1 MTSHNNGVFISGT
14 GSYAPSK
21 TLTNCDLARMVDTS
35 DQWIINRTGIRER
48 RIAGTEEK
56 TSTMGS
62 LASAAAIKAA
72 GIHKDD
78 IDLVL
83 VATLTPDMFF
93 PSTACLVQTQLGL
106 RQVTSFDVGA
116 ACSGFI
122 FALEIASN
130 MMKNGN
136 FRHALVIGS
145 EKLSSILDWEDR
157 KTCVLFGDGAGAV
170 VLSSQNRLGYE
181 VIDSY
186 TASDG
191 SQPKLLH
198 MPGGGSACPAT
209 PESLGQGRHF
219 LKMQGQKVFKVAVR
233 FMEQSVRKM
242 LDRHGLI
249 PEDIDL
255 FIPHQANLRI
265 IEALARSIK
274 APREKFFVNLDRW
287 GNTSAASIPIALDEA
302 SRKNRLQ
309 SGDYVLL
316 VAFGAGLTWGSTLL
330 KWKY

>member
-1 MTSHNNGVFISGT
+1 
-14 GSYAPSK
+14 
-21 TLTNCDLARMVDTS
+21 
-35 DQWIINRTGIRER
+35 
-48 RIAGTEEK
+48 
-56 TSTMGS
+56 
-62 LASAAAIKAA
+62 
-72 GIHKDD
+72 
-78 IDLVL
+78 
-83 VATLTPDMFF
+83 
-93 PSTACLVQTQLGL
+93 
-106 RQVTSFDVGA
+106 
-116 ACSGFI
+116 
-122 FALEIASN
+122 

-145 EKLSSILDWEDR
+145 EKLSSILDWRTER
-157 KTCVLFGDGAGAV
+157 TCVLFGDGAGAV
-170 VLSSQNRLGYE
+170 VLSSRERLGYE

-219 LKMQGQKVFKVAVR
+219 LKMQGRKVFKVAVR

-242 LDRHGLI
+242 LDRHGLS
-249 PEDIDL
+249 PEDVDL

-265 IEALARSIK
+265 IEALARTIK
-274 APREKFFVNLDRW
+274 APKEKFFVNLDRW

-330 KWKY
+330 KWKNE

>member
-1 MTSHNNGVFISGT
+1 MTSDNSGVFISGT
-14 GSYAPSK
+14 GSYAPAR
-21 TLTNCDLARMVDTS
+21 TLTNRDLAEMVDTS
-35 DQWIINRTGIRER
+35 DQWIRNRTGIRER
-48 RIAGTEEK
+48 RIAGEEER

-62 LASAAAIKAA
+62 SASAAAIKDA

-106 RQVTSFDVGA
+106 RQVTSFDLGA

-122 FALEIASN
+122 FGLEVASN

-170 VLSSQNRLGYE
+170 VLSSRGSAGYE
-181 VIDSY
+181 LIDFY

-191 SQPKLLH
+191 AQPQLLH

-209 PESLGQGRHF
+209 PESLRQGRHF

-233 FMEQSVRKM
+233 LMEQSVRKM
-242 LDRHGLI
+242 LDRHGLSSD
-249 PEDIDL
+249 DIAL
-255 FIPHQANLRI
+255 IIPHQANLRI
-265 IEALARSIK
+265 IETLARNMK
-274 APREKFFVNLDRW
+274 APKDKFFVNLDRW

-302 SRKNRLQ
+302 SKKNCLRA
-309 SGDYVLL
+309 GDYVLL

-330 KWKY
+330 KWK

>member
-1 MTSHNNGVFISGT
+1 MTSENTGVFILGT
-14 GSYAPSK
+14 GSYAPSR
-21 TLTNCDLARMVDTS
+21 TLTNCDLAQMVDTS
-35 DQWIINRTGIRER
+35 DQWILNRTGIRER
-48 RIAGTEEK
+48 RIAGEQEQ

-62 LASAAAIKAA
+62 LASAAAIKDA
-72 GIHKDD
+72 GIHKND

-106 RQVTSFDVGA
+106 RQVTSFDIGA

-130 MMKNGN
+130 MMTNGK

-170 VLSSQNRLGYE
+170 VLSSNGSVGYE
-181 VIDSY
+181 VIDSF

-191 SQPKLLH
+191 SQPQLLH

-219 LKMQGQKVFKVAVR
+219 LKMQGRKVFKVAVR
-233 FMEQSVRKM
+233 LMEQSVRKM
-242 LDRHGLI
+242 LDRHGLL
-249 PEDIDL
+249 PEDIGL

-274 APREKFFVNLDRW
+274 APKEKFFVNLDRW

-302 SRKNRLQ
+302 SQKHRPRK
-309 SGDYVLL
+309 GDYVLL

-330 KWKY
+330 KWK